1 MFILFYHGMNA
12 DQSFDNLPFSGV
24 NQEKPHNQNFKITI
38 LWGGLNKKK
47 TVYLMPPLCGKVQNL
62 GSWTLYSPL
71 PLSLIIQLW
80 VMEKWTLSL
89 FTLHHYSE
97 TDTYHGSLLPGK
109 FADIQQVSLTKVNQ
123 LVNKLGGQFVP
134 SCVHDQPCCTEQPF
148 DSRGSGRRCEIPG
161 GKGLG

>member
-1 MFILFYHGMNA
+1 MITE
-12 DQSFDNLPFSGV
+12 QSFDNLPFSGV
-24 NQEKPHNQNFKITI
+24 NQEKPHEQKFKIT
-38 LWGGLNKKK
+38 N
-47 TVYLMPPLCGKVQNL
+47 LCGKVQNL
-62 GSWTLYSPL
+62 GSWTFYSPL

-109 FADIQQVSLTKVNQ
+109 FADIQQVSLMKVKQ
-123 LVNKLGGQFVP
+123 LVNELGGQFVP
-134 SCVHDQPCCTEQPF
+134 SRVHDQPCCTEQPF

-161 GKGLG
+161 GKRLGQTEGQQQSFTF

>member
-1 MFILFYHGMNA
+1 MTRSPNELF
-12 DQSFDNLPFSGV
+12 
-24 NQEKPHNQNFKITI
+24 
-38 LWGGLNKKK
+38 
-47 TVYLMPPLCGKVQNL
+47 
-62 GSWTLYSPL
+62 WTA
-71 PLSLIIQLW
+71 
-80 VMEKWTLSL
+80 KNSL

-148 DSRGSGRRCEIPG
+148 DSRGSGRGVRYLVEKDWVK
-161 GKGLG
+161 GKDNSSHSPFSQSYKSFACRTFGKEACLILLPPPVNWENLAYTKKSEQSLYLRQAVTMSSYGV